1 MCMKNFFGKKK
12 KIENRSE
19 NAEKKVF
26 AVAVDGPGG
35 AGKSTV
41 AKAVAAKLGISY
53 VDTGAIYRTVGYAV
67 RRAGIAP
74 DDAAAVSGLLKNIT
88 VEAKFEDGKQFM
100 YLDGENLGERIREN
114 EISAYASKVSAIPE
128 VREFLLEMQRKI
140 ARENSVIMDGR
151 DIGTV
156 ILPHAEVK
164 IFLTASP
171 EKRAMRRVLELR
183 ERGQEADFDQI
194 LAEINE
200 RDYRDSHRETAPLK
214 PAEDSVLL
222 DNSDLDLDGTV
233 DAVLAIIAEK
243 VPGVPAK

>member
-12 KIENRSE
+12 KTENRSE
-19 NAEKKVF
+19 NTEKKVF
-26 AVAVDGPGG
+26 AVALDGPGG

-53 VDTGAIYRTVGYAV
+53 VDTGAIYRTVGYAA

-74 DDAAAVSGLLKNIT
+74 DDSAAVAAMLKNVT

-100 YLDGENLGERIREN
+100 YLDGENLGDKIREN

-128 VREFLLEMQRKI
+128 VREFLLEMQRMI

-156 ILPHAEVK
+156 ILPDAEVK

-171 EKRAMRRVLELR
+171 EKRAMRRVLELH

-200 RDYRDSHRETAPLK
+200 RDYRDSHREIAPLK
-214 PAEDSVLL
+214 PADDSVLL
-222 DNSDLDLDGTV
+222 DNSDIDLDGTV

-243 VPGVPAK
+243 VPGAPAK